1 MAVEKAIIF
10 DDLQKG
16 DDDERREG
24 FFRGGRSRRGGLRG
38 GKRSGSRGKRSGR
51 MGSVRGA
58 RSRAA
63 KASRA
68 KSSKQGVSRRGTTTT
83 SKAVSKAAAAKTAS
97 KTQGQTRRG
106 TTTTAAAVSRAVADK
121 QNKMGTKY
129 AGNLQKAIA
138 AANKRAFDK
147 SLEGRKL
154 AAAQAAVAQNPNLRA
169 GTVSGDIAARAE
181 VARMDAA
188 RGSLLDKAKRN
199 QISTSELSRLAD
211 MNRAIGLNPSTGM
224 GLVESMRFN
233 TKDVNLG
240 DIAKLAG
247 FVANPGLAIATGGKG
262 ILGLL
267 GNLKEGVGTALGFG
281 ESPQQMVSTPNL
293 REGTMATQKPGF
305 LSGIASALRLGEG
318 PGFTEERGGGRG
330 RRPVKPRPGG
340 FTPPPT
346 TGGLF
351 GKIPAGIPIKKA
363 VTPVGTAVTE
373 DAINE
378 YLRLAGFNI

>member
-138 AANKRAFDK
+138 DANKRAFDR

-154 AAAQAAVAQNPNLRA
+154 AAAQANVTAAAQNPNLRA
-169 GTVSGDIAARAE
+169 GTLAGDLATRAE
-181 VARMDAA
+181 ISRMDTL
-188 RGSLLDKAKRN
+188 RGNLLEKAKRN
-199 QISTSELSRLAD
+199 QITNPELSRLAD
-211 MNRAIGLNPSTGM
+211 MNRAIGLNPTTGM

-233 TKDVNLG
+233 TKDINLG
-240 DIAKLAG
+240 DLARVAGLVTNPIGTIASAALTGGQGILGTLKGAGQTALAALTGQPQQPRSGGLGSFMDRFKNITIGPPAPTPPDRGRREPRPDAFIPPQVTPIRDPNAIPVTGKPVTDRMLNEYLALAG
-247 FVANPGLAIATGGKG
+247 F
-262 ILGLL
+262 
-267 GNLKEGVGTALGFG
+267 
-281 ESPQQMVSTPNL
+281 SPQEIRGMPAAF
-293 REGTMATQKPGF
+293 RF
-305 LSGIASALRLGEG
+305 L
-318 PGFTEERGGGRG
+318 
-330 RRPVKPRPGG
+330 
-340 FTPPPT
+340 
-346 TGGLF
+346 
-351 GKIPAGIPIKKA
+351 
-363 VTPVGTAVTE
+363 
-373 DAINE
+373 D
-378 YLRLAGFNI
+378 